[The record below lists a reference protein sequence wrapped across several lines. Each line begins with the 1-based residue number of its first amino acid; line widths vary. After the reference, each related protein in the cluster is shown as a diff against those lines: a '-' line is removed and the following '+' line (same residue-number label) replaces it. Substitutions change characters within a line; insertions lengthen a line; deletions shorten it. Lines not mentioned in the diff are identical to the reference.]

1 MKAVLILP
9 FLISNILFASNM
21 PLLEEFNDIKIKKYP
36 NIFKFEVGRSF
47 NDAHR
52 NGRGKSKRL
61 ENYDYW
67 ETYSDY
73 YDIYINL
80 DNYNH
85 DDYISAKDEFFDQFE
100 ELTIFVRRHDKRI
113 EYVSATSY
121 LFGHQ
126 SCSITIDATHKKLKN
141 EIKEIKK
148 FRTYLIDNE
157 DYIISIAKLKL
168 DKKIYLLVNE
178 CWYLDEKDKGLNI
191 AIMTEDEYQ
200 EYYLGDWS
208 KDILVEEFK

>member
-21 PLLEEFNDIKIKKYP
+21 PLLENIDDIKIKKYP

-61 ENYDYW
+61 EDYDYGDS
-67 ETYSDY
+67 YPNY
-73 YDIYINL
+73 YDIYITL

-100 ELTIFVRRHDKRI
+100 DLTILVRRQDKRI
-113 EYVSATSY
+113 EYVSATSHS
-121 LFGHQ
+121 FGNQ
-126 SCSITIDATHKKLKN
+126 SCSITIDETHKNLKK
-141 EIKEIKK
+141 EIKEIKR
-148 FRTYLIDNE
+148 FRTYLIDN

-178 CWYLDEKDKGLNI
+178 CWYRDEKNKWLNI
-191 AIMTEDEYQ
+191 ELMTENEYK
-200 EYYLGDWS
+200 EYYLGDWY
-208 KDILVEEFK
+208 KDILVEEIK

>member
-21 PLLEEFNDIKIKKYP
+21 PLLEKIDDIKIKKYP
-36 NIFKFEVGRSF
+36 NIFKFEVGKSF

-61 ENYDYW
+61 EDYDYW
-67 ETYSDY
+67 ESYANY
-73 YDIYINL
+73 YDIHITL

-85 DDYISAKDEFFDQFE
+85 DDYISAKYEFFDQFE
-100 ELTIFVRRHDKRI
+100 GLTIFVRRQDKRI
-113 EYVSATSY
+113 ESVSATSY
-121 LFGHQ
+121 SFGHQ
-126 SCSITIDATHKKLKN
+126 SCSIAIDETHKNLKK

-148 FRTYLIDNE
+148 FRTYLIDN
-157 DYIISIAKLKL
+157 DYIISVAKLNL
-168 DKKIYLLVNE
+168 NKKIYLLVNT
-178 CWYLDEKDKGLNI
+178 CWYSDEKNKGLDI
-191 AIMTEDEYQ
+191 AIMTEDEYK

-208 KDILVEEFK
+208 KDILVEEIK